1 MGPARPDLPWKHT
14 RQGNRET
21 HGLGTCQTDTMLYA
35 LSRTLGHVFIQVC
48 KACFLKELRQAELSE
63 GGLLPESPIKPVL
76 RGGAGESSCRLSPP
90 GR

>member
-21 HGLGTCQTDTMLYA
+21 QGPGTCQTDTMLYA

-48 KACFLKELRQAELSE
+48 KACFLKELWQAELAVR
-63 GGLLPESPIKPVL
+63 GRSP
-76 RGGAGESSCRLSPP
+76 S
-90 GR
+90 